1 MPDALKIFI
10 WSLIAALVSA
20 TLTLKLGTWIVERF
34 FPREPLAFALLFVSV
49 ALISVASAVT
59 SGVLM
64 GRNKRP

>member
-20 TLTLKLGTWIVERF
+20 TLTAKVGSWIVERF
-34 FPREPLAFALLFVSV
+34 FAREPLALALLMVAV

>member
-20 TLTLKLGTWIVERF
+20 TLTAKLGNWIVERF
-34 FPREPLAFALLFVSV
+34 FPREPLALALLMVSI

-59 SGVLM
+59 AGVLM